1 LLNCYED
8 DRALARPLRGHASN
22 CPRRFPNGA
31 GGRTFRNFTP
41 TCRRIAR
48 ITRAFS
54 RGSDSTGDSR
64 RLYALWKWRHLA
76 RHIAAA
82 RNPSPREVVSFR
94 RDALANYAGPTP
106 TQIVVGLPSE
116 PLLGFAVTARLFWA
130 VLKASATPVPHR
142 LAPSE

>member
-1 LLNCYED
+1 M
-8 DRALARPLRGHASN
+8 RTIALSRGR
-22 CPRRFPNGA
+22 CA
-31 GGRTFRNFTP
+31 GMLQ
-41 TCRRIAR
+41 IAR
-48 ITRAFS
+48 DDFRTARARGRSEIS
-54 RGSDSTGDSR
+54 RQRVVASRESRARSAGVQISSGDSR
-64 RLYALWKWRHLA
+64 RLNALWKWRHLA